1 MGVKEG
7 WEHEKRVHIMHA
19 RVGWR
24 EVRNVEGG
32 IYGER
37 VSCTQVRCKKRLS
50 EEELGKLK

>member
-1 MGVKEG
+1 MEQRCRYGGWEDILGVKEG

-32 IYGER
+32 YMGR
-37 VSCTQVRCKKRLS
+37 GYLAHK
-50 EEELGKLK
+50 